1 MVSMA
6 LDPIRSVL
14 TRRSILLTLPLALS
28 AKQPIRVELFLATQ
42 CPISNRYVP
51 ELNRLA
57 AAYPAI
63 QFEAWFPEPELTAD
77 KLKQWVD
84 SFAVKFQTN
93 LDPGGRRAAKS
104 GATLT
109 PEAVVYKDGTLF
121 YRGRIDDRYVGWGK
135 SRPAPTQHDVAETLD
150 LLIAGKSPATRYTK
164 SWGCYIE
171 AKP

>member
-28 AKQPIRVELFLATQ
+28 ANQPIRVELFLATE

-51 ELNRLA
+51 ELNRLI

-63 QFEAWFPEPELTAD
+63 QFEAWFPEPKLTPD
-77 KLKQWVD
+77 KLKKWVD
-84 SFAVKFQTN
+84 SFNVKFKAN
-93 LDPGGRRAAKS
+93 LDLGGRRAAKS

-109 PEAVVYKDGTLF
+109 PEAVIYQGETLL

-150 LLIAGKSPATRYTK
+150 LLLAGKTPAPRFTK